1 MLRSLKT
8 TASCIA
14 LAFAVSNVA
23 LASDHMNDRMTMVA
37 ASAPS
42 APSSSA
48 PAANANQQSTDA
60 NNKVANDTQQQMA
73 EKRKQIT
80 AEAMAAVGE
89 TRNALKALDEGK
101 KDEALAAL
109 EKTTGKLE
117 LILAR
122 DPQLTLAPTN
132 VSEITTSILADAAKV
147 RQIRSTAEELLVA
160 GQVQAAR
167 HLLEA
172 LASETVISVSN
183 IPLGT
188 YPDAIKQ
195 AAKLIDDGKQDQ
207 AKTVLQTALN
217 TLVVTN
223 TIIPLPVVATQ
234 SLLKDAETLA
244 EKKDRS
250 FDENKKLN
258 DLLAASRTQ
267 LEFAEV
273 LGYGTRQDFKDLYAE
288 LDTIRS
294 KTSDGKSGTGFF
306 NDITHSLTGLFQT
319 SQQTNGNQPT
329 AGQAAAA
336 AQPAPATATA
346 N

>member
-23 LASDHMNDRMTMVA
+23 LAADHMNMA
-37 ASAPS
+37 PASAP
-42 APSSSA
+42 AQTSSA
-48 PAANANQQSTDA
+48 PASNTNQQSAEA
-60 NNKVANDTQQQMA
+60 NAKASNDTQQQMA

-80 AEAMAAVGE
+80 AEAMAAVSE

-132 VSEITTSILADAAKV
+132 VSEITTSIMADAARV
-147 RQIRSTAEELLVA
+147 RQIRTTAEELLVA

-223 TIIPLPVVATQ
+223 TVIPLPVVATQ

-250 FDENKKLN
+250 VDENKKLN
-258 DLLAASRTQ
+258 DLLVASRTQ

-294 KTSDGKSGTGFF
+294 KTSDGKSGIGFF
-306 NDITHSLTGLFQT
+306 GDITHSLTGLFQT
-319 SQQTNGNQPT
+319 SQQGNGNQPT
-329 AGQAAAA
+329 PSQPAAA
-336 AQPAPATATA
+336 AQQAPAKATT

>member
-8 TASCIA
+8 TVSCVA

-23 LASDHMNDRMTMVA
+23 LAADHMNMVP
-37 ASAPS
+37 ASAP
-42 APSSSA
+42 AQSSNA
-48 PAANANQQSTDA
+48 PAADTNQQATDA
-60 NNKVANDTQQQMA
+60 NNKVVNDTQQQMA
-73 EKRKQIT
+73 EKRKKIT

-101 KDEALAAL
+101 KEEALAAL
-109 EKTTGKLE
+109 EKTTGELE
-117 LILAR
+117 LILDR

-132 VSEITTSILADAAKV
+132 VSEITTSIMADAAKV
-147 RQIRSTAEELLVA
+147 RQIRTTAEELLVA

-223 TIIPLPVVATQ
+223 TIIPLPVAATQ

-250 FDENKKLN
+250 VDENKKLN
-258 DLLAASRTQ
+258 DLLTASRTQ
-267 LEFAEV
+267 LEFAEA
-273 LGYGTRQDFKDLYAE
+273 LGYGTRQDFKELYAE

-306 NDITHSLTGLFQT
+306 GNITHSLTGLFQT
-319 SQQTNGNQPT
+319 SQQVSANQAT
-329 AGQAAAA
+329 VS
-336 AQPAPATATA
+336 QPAAGPQQAPAKT
-346 N
+346 NVN

>member
-1 MLRSLKT
+1 MLRSLRT

-23 LASDHMNDRMTMVA
+23 LAADHMTMVPA
-37 ASAPS
+37 
-42 APSSSA
+42 SA
-48 PAANANQQSTDA
+48 PAASARSNNAPAANTNQQSADA
-60 NNKVANDTQQQMA
+60 NNKVVNDTQQQMA

-80 AEAMAAVGE
+80 AEAMAAVAE

-132 VSEITTSILADAAKV
+132 VSEITTSIMADAAKV

-195 AAKLIDDGKQDQ
+195 AAKLIDDGKQED
-207 AKTVLQTALN
+207 AKKVLQTALN

-250 FDENKKLN
+250 INENKKLN
-258 DLLAASRTQ
+258 ELLTESRTQ
-267 LEFAEV
+267 LEFAEA
-273 LGYGTRQDFKDLYAE
+273 LGYGTRQDFKGLYTQ

-306 NDITHSLTGLFQT
+306 GDITHSLKDLFQT
-319 SQQTNGNQPT
+319 SQQASGNQEAPR
-329 AGQAAAA
+329 QPAAAL
-336 AQPAPATATA
+336 QQAPSKTNAD
-346 N
+346 

>member
-14 LAFAVSNVA
+14 LAFALSNVA
-23 LASDHMNDRMTMVA
+23 MAADHMTMVP

-48 PAANANQQSTDA
+48 PVVNTNQQTTAANA
-60 NNKVANDTQQQMA
+60 KVADNNQDQTA

-80 AEAMAAVGE
+80 AEAIAAVGE

-101 KDEALAAL
+101 KDDALAAL

-122 DPQLTLAPTN
+122 DPQLVLAPTN
-132 VSEITTSILADAAKV
+132 VNEVTTSVIADTDKV
-147 RQIRSTAEELLVA
+147 RQFRREAQRLLDS
-160 GQVQAAR
+160 GEVQAAR
-167 HLLEA
+167 HLLQG
-172 LASETVISVSN
+172 LASETVIRVTS

-195 AAKLIDDGKQDQ
+195 AAKLIDDGKQDD
-207 AKTVLQTALN
+207 AKKVLQTALN
-217 TLVVTN
+217 TLVVTD
-223 TIIPLPVVATQ
+223 TIIPLPVAATQ
-234 SLLKDAETLA
+234 DMLKDAQQLA

-250 FDENKKLN
+250 VDENKKLS
-258 DLLAASRTQ
+258 DLLTASRSQ
-267 LEFAEV
+267 LEYAEA
-273 LGYGTRQDFKDLYAE
+273 LGYGTRQDFKDLYAQ
-288 LDTIRS
+288 LDGIKA

-306 NDITHSLTGLFQT
+306 SSITDSLSGLLQRSSQT
-319 SQQTNGNQPT
+319 VATD
-329 AGQAAAA
+329 
-336 AQPAPATATA
+336 QPAPASAAPHAPAKTNA

>member
-14 LAFAVSNVA
+14 LALAVSNA
-23 LASDHMNDRMTMVA
+23 AIAADTMNMVPA
-37 ASAPS
+37 
-42 APSSSA
+42 A
-48 PAANANQQSTDA
+48 PAAAQSGSTTATATNSQSTAA
-60 NNKVANDTQQQMA
+60 NAKVANQNQDQTA

-80 AEAMAAVGE
+80 AEAIAAVNE

-101 KDEALAAL
+101 NDEALEAL

-132 VSEITTSILADAAKV
+132 VNEVTTSVLADTDKV
-147 RQIRSTAEELLVA
+147 RQFRREAQRLLDD

-167 HLLEA
+167 HLLQG
-172 LASETVISVSN
+172 LASETVIRVTN

-195 AAKLIDDGKQDQ
+195 AAKLIDGGKQDD
-207 AKTVLQTALN
+207 AKKVLQTALN
-217 TLVVTN
+217 TLVVTD
-223 TIIPLPVVATQ
+223 TIIPLPVAATQ
-234 SLLKDAETLA
+234 AMLKDAQQLA

-250 FDENKKLN
+250 VDENKRLS
-258 DLLAASRTQ
+258 DLLTASHGQ
-267 LEFAEV
+267 LEYAEA
-273 LGYGTRQDFKDLYAE
+273 LGYGTRQDFKDLYAQ
-288 LDTIRS
+288 LDSIKA

-306 NDITHSLTGLFQT
+306 SSITDSLSGLLERSNPT
-319 SQQTNGNQPT
+319 VATNQP
-329 AGQAAAA
+329 ASGS
-336 AQPAPATATA
+336 PAPQAPAKTNA

>member
-1 MLRSLKT
+1 MLRSLKA

-132 VSEITTSILADAAKV
+132 VSEITTSIMADAAKSGRYA
-147 RQIRSTAEELLVA
+147 RQPKSFW
-160 GQVQAAR
+160 
-167 HLLEA
+167 
-172 LASETVISVSN
+172 
-183 IPLGT
+183 
-188 YPDAIKQ
+188 
-195 AAKLIDDGKQDQ
+195 
-207 AKTVLQTALN
+207 LQ
-217 TLVVTN
+217 
-223 TIIPLPVVATQ
+223 
-234 SLLKDAETLA
+234 
-244 EKKDRS
+244 
-250 FDENKKLN
+250 
-258 DLLAASRTQ
+258 
-267 LEFAEV
+267 
-273 LGYGTRQDFKDLYAE
+273 
-288 LDTIRS
+288 
-294 KTSDGKSGTGFF
+294 GKSRLRG
-306 NDITHSLTGLFQT
+306 IC
-319 SQQTNGNQPT
+319 
-329 AGQAAAA
+329 
-336 AQPAPATATA
+336 
-346 N
+346 

>member
-8 TASCIA
+8 TVSCIA

-23 LASDHMNDRMTMVA
+23 LAADHMTMVP

-42 APSSSA
+42 MQSSSA
-48 PAANANQQSTDA
+48 TAAKTNQQTTTANA
-60 NNKVANDTQQQMA
+60 KVADNNQDQTA

-80 AEAMAAVGE
+80 AEAIAAVGE

-101 KDEALAAL
+101 KDDALAAL

-122 DPQLTLAPTN
+122 DPQLVLAPTN
-132 VSEITTSILADAAKV
+132 VSEVTTSIIADTDKV
-147 RQIRSTAEELLVA
+147 RQFRREAQRLLDD

-167 HLLEA
+167 HLLQG
-172 LASETVISVSN
+172 LASETVIRVTN

-195 AAKLIDDGKQDQ
+195 AAKLIDDGKQDN
-207 AKTVLQTALN
+207 AKKVLQTALN
-217 TLVVTN
+217 TLVITD
-223 TIIPLPVVATQ
+223 TIIPLPVAATQ
-234 SLLKDAETLA
+234 AILKDAQQLA

-250 FDENKKLN
+250 VDENKKLTN
-258 DLLAASRTQ
+258 LLTASRGQ
-267 LEFAEV
+267 LEFAEA
-273 LGYGTRQDFKDLYAE
+273 LGYGTRQDFKDLYAQ
-288 LDTIRS
+288 LDSIKA

-306 NDITHSLTGLFQT
+306 EHITDTLSTLLQ
-319 SQQTNGNQPT
+319 SNQPV
-329 AGQAAAA
+329 AAN
-336 AQPAPATATA
+336 QPAPTVQTQQPSKATA

>member
-14 LAFAVSNVA
+14 LALAVSNA
-23 LASDHMNDRMTMVA
+23 AIAADTMKMVPA
-37 ASAPS
+37 APAT
-42 APSSSA
+42 AQSSSTTTTTA
-48 PAANANQQSTDA
+48 NPQPTAANA
-60 NNKVANDTQQQMA
+60 KVANQNQDQTA

-80 AEAMAAVGE
+80 AEAIAVVSE
-89 TRNALKALDEGK
+89 TRNALKDLDEGK
-101 KDEALAAL
+101 KDDALADL

-132 VSEITTSILADAAKV
+132 VNEVTTSVLADTDKV
-147 RQIRSTAEELLVA
+147 RQFRREAQRLLDD

-167 HLLEA
+167 HLLQG
-172 LASETVISVSN
+172 LASETVIRVTS

-195 AAKLIDDGKQDQ
+195 AAKLIDDGKQDD
-207 AKTVLQTALN
+207 AKKVLQTALN
-217 TLVVTN
+217 TLVITD
-223 TIIPLPVVATQ
+223 TIIPLPVAATQ
-234 SLLKDAETLA
+234 AMLKDAQQLA

-250 FDENKKLN
+250 VDENKNLN
-258 DLLAASRTQ
+258 DLLTASRGQ

-273 LGYGTRQDFKDLYAE
+273 LGYGTRQDFKDLYAQ
-288 LDTIRS
+288 LDGIKA

-306 NDITHSLTGLFQT
+306 SSITDSISGLLQRSSQT
-319 SQQTNGNQPT
+319 AATNL
-329 AGQAAAA
+329 
-336 AQPAPATATA
+336 PAPVSPAPQSPAKTST